1 MLGTAIYLTLKPD
14 GTGGFLL
21 NGDIISEAKYK
32 VRGNKIIVDVAD
44 LNKTFRFSIL
54 SDTELH
60 VEKGEILKL
69 R

>member
-1 MLGTAIYLTLKPD
+1 M
-14 GTGGFLL
+14 L
-21 NGDIISEAKYK
+21 NGYIISEAKYK

-44 LNKTFRFSIL
+44 LNKTFRFTIL